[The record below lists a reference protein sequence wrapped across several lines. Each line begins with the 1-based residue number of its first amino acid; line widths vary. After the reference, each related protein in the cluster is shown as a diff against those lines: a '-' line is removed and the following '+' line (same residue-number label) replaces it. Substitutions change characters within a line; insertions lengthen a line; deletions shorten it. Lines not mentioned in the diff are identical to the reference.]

1 MGCGATP
8 DYGRA
13 GCILRTG
20 TCGSFRVVTKQAK
33 RSSEHTVYPLDL
45 ARLLQVL
52 ASPERLDLLQA
63 LITSEGD
70 PATLSEMTG
79 IPVSA
84 VRRHARMLVSA
95 GLARSFQAEEG
106 ERYAADL
113 AGVAL
118 LNGSLVQRLSGNGH
132 RVEALSGSAAG
143 DVFNVY
149 SVDVPTA
156 PGGCLNCANSGFVR
170 SVLDDLDRVLAEARL
185 YHGRLQQLSS
195 QVLTAHEGERKRI
208 ARELHDDTGQALTS
222 ILVRL
227 RLLEKTVPD
236 EAVRRN
242 VEELR
247 ELTGSALDSVRRM
260 AVDLRPAS
268 LDDLGLVPA
277 LHSYSDRY
285 AHAWPIKVTFSAE
298 GLKKRLP
305 PNVELVLYRIVQEA
319 LTNVAKHSSARAV
332 EVKLRRRSNIVTVTV
347 SDNGKGFDVRGVTQ
361 TDGSGLGLFGMR
373 ERLALVGGAIEIESV
388 PGRGTTIIARVPLQE
403 RAHNHREGE

>member
-1 MGCGATP
+1 M
-8 DYGRA
+8 
-13 GCILRTG
+13 
-20 TCGSFRVVTKQAK
+20 VTKQAK
-33 RSSEHTVYPLDL
+33 GSSEHNANSPDL
-45 ARLLQVL
+45 ARLFEVL
-52 ASPERLDLLQA
+52 ARPERLNLLQA
-63 LITSEGD
+63 LIESEGNLS
-70 PATLSEMTG
+70 TLSEATG
-79 IPVSA
+79 MSMGA
-84 VRRHARMLVSA
+84 VRRHARTLISA
-95 GLARSFQAEEG
+95 GLARSFQADEG

-118 LNGSLVQRLSGNGH
+118 LNASLVQRLSGNGN
-132 RVEALSGSAAG
+132 RTEAIAGSAAG
-143 DVFNVY
+143 DVVNVY
-149 SVDVPTA
+149 SVDVPT
-156 PGGCLNCANSGFVR
+156 PPDLCLNCTNTGFVR

-185 YHGRLQQLSS
+185 YHGRLQHMSS

-227 RLLEKTVPD
+227 RLLEKTVAD

-247 ELTGSALDSVRRM
+247 ELTGNALDSVRRM
-260 AVDLRPAS
+260 AVDLRPSS

-285 AHAWPIKVTFSAE
+285 TQAWPIKVTFSAE

-332 EVKLRRRSNIVTVTV
+332 AVKLQRRSNIVTVTV
-347 SDNGKGFDVRGVTQ
+347 SDNGKGFDVRGATQ

-373 ERLALVGGAIEIESV
+373 ERLALVGGAIEIEST
-388 PGRGTTIIARVPLQE
+388 PGRGTTIIARVPLQD
-403 RAHNHREGE
+403 RAHSHREGE